1 MITEEVLK
9 NFEVIEDKNLNRKP
23 NNLQSV
29 LGELEIS
36 NKKAVPEYRIL
47 PPIPQELIVN
57 DKGES
62 DLPKQFAYNPVKYL
76 SMRSEEKKSLM
87 HISISQ

>member
-1 MITEEVLK
+1 VITEEVLK

-36 NKKAVPEYRIL
+36 NKKAVP
-47 PPIPQELIVN
+47 
-57 DKGES
+57 
-62 DLPKQFAYNPVKYL
+62 
-76 SMRSEEKKSLM
+76 
-87 HISISQ
+87 